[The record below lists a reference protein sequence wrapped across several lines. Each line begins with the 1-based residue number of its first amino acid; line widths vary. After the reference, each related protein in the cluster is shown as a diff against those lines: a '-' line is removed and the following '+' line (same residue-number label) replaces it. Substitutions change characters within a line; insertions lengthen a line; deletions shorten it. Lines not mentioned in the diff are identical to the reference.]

1 MKESIRFVLIIACG
15 GLAFSQNP
23 GTFSATGSM
32 TVSRHF
38 YTATLLANGKVLI
51 AGGQDL
57 GDPSSLESG
66 NFSSLNSAELYD
78 PTTGAFTRTGNMIS
92 PRAYHSATLLP
103 DGKVLIA
110 GGSGLNY
117 SGSLLATAE
126 LYDPDT
132 ETFSATGDM
141 VNPGPVTAILL
152 ASGKVLLAHAR
163 LGFGP
168 VTAEIYDPVAG
179 AFSATGDQLV
189 IWGGYQQGALLPD
202 GRVLLAICCTAEQIY
217 DPETGVFSYTAAM
230 TGIYQDSFAATSLA
244 NGKVLVQ
251 GGYFEEGNVATA
263 DANLYDP
270 SRGIFTSTGK
280 MTTPRYA
287 HTATLLGDGTVLIAG
302 GFGSRSGDPA
312 PFTAEIYDP
321 ASGTFSRTGDL
332 TTARGEHA
340 ATLLLDGTLLITGGD
355 GVGTAEIYRPIRPVS
370 APRLFPAPGDTQ
382 GQGAIWHANTGE
394 IASPSHPAAQGEIL
408 SMYTTGLVTGG
419 AMPPQVALGG
429 RLAAVQYFG
438 PTPEYPGYFQV
449 NFTVPGGITPE
460 SSVRVRLTYLGRQSN
475 KVTIAVR

>member
-66 NFSSLNSAELYD
+66 NFSSLNSAELFD
-78 PTTGAFTRTGNMIS
+78 PTTGAFTSTGNMIS
-92 PRAYHSATLLP
+92 PRAYHSATLLA

-117 SGSLLATAE
+117 SGWLIATAE

-168 VTAEIYDPVAG
+168 VTAEVYDPVAG

-189 IWGGYQQGALLPD
+189 IWEVISRAPYFQTGASCSPSAA
-202 GRVLLAICCTAEQIY
+202 RQNKSMIRKQA
-217 DPETGVFSYTAAM
+217 FSA
-230 TGIYQDSFAATSLA
+230 
-244 NGKVLVQ
+244 
-251 GGYFEEGNVATA
+251 
-263 DANLYDP
+263 
-270 SRGIFTSTGK
+270 
-280 MTTPRYA
+280 
-287 HTATLLGDGTVLIAG
+287 
-302 GFGSRSGDPA
+302 
-312 PFTAEIYDP
+312 
-321 ASGTFSRTGDL
+321 
-332 TTARGEHA
+332 
-340 ATLLLDGTLLITGGD
+340 
-355 GVGTAEIYRPIRPVS
+355 IRP
-370 APRLFPAPGDTQ
+370 Q
-382 GQGAIWHANTGE
+382 
-394 IASPSHPAAQGEIL
+394 
-408 SMYTTGLVTGG
+408 
-419 AMPPQVALGG
+419 
-429 RLAAVQYFG
+429 
-438 PTPEYPGYFQV
+438 
-449 NFTVPGGITPE
+449 
-460 SSVRVRLTYLGRQSN
+460 
-475 KVTIAVR
+475 